1 MVVPSVQ
8 QRIQPGNRVT
18 VTPTSDSF
26 DYEAALA
33 ACAAGQRDAL
43 LQIYNHEGG
52 RLLGVVLRIVRDK
65 AMAEDIVHDTCIKIW
80 TGASG
85 FDPAKGTARGWIYSI
100 ARHLALNAVRDGR
113 RNVDLDDDAVSAL
126 DDKASLEAW
135 NDMTDSFAWEASHG
149 RITFCLE
156 QLEPARRNCI
166 LHAYVDGF
174 SHREIAERLNAPLG
188 TIKAWIKRS
197 LAALRECMT

>member
-1 MVVPSVQ
+1 MWARLHNRAFNS
-8 QRIQPGNRVT
+8 GNQAT
-18 VTPTSDSF
+18 VTPPSGDF

-43 LQIYNHEGG
+43 QRIYTHEGG
-52 RLLGVVLRIVRDK
+52 RLLGVILRIVRDS

-80 TGASG
+80 TGASRY
-85 FDPAKGTARGWIYSI
+85 DPAKGTARGWIYSI
-100 ARHLALNAVRDGR
+100 ARHLALNVVRDGGR
-113 RNVDLDDDAVSAL
+113 HIDLDEDTVSSL
-126 DDKASLEAW
+126 DDRASVEAW
-135 NDMTDSFAWEASHG
+135 KDMNDSFAWQSSPG
-149 RITFCLE
+149 RITLCLE
-156 QLEPARRNCI
+156 QLEPVRRNCI

>member
-1 MVVPSVQ
+1 MTPPS
-8 QRIQPGNRVT
+8 G
-18 VTPTSDSF
+18 DF

-33 ACAAGQRDAL
+33 ACAAGHRGAL
-43 LQIYNHEGG
+43 QQIYTHEGG
-52 RLLGVVLRIVRDK
+52 RLLGVVLRIVRDL
-65 AMAEDIVHDTCIKIW
+65 AMAEDILHDTCIKIW
-80 TGASG
+80 TGASR

-100 ARHLALNAVRDGR
+100 ARHLALNAVRDGS
-113 RNVDLDDDAVSAL
+113 RNVDLDDDKVAAL
-126 DDKASLEAW
+126 DDGASVEAW
-135 NDMTDSFAWEASHG
+135 RDMADSFAWESSHG

-156 QLEPARRNCI
+156 QLEPMRRNCI

-197 LAALRECMT
+197 LATLRECMT